1 MSKET
6 HIYYRNV
13 EKESERLC
21 LQFVTSSVFVPM
33 LMITLE
39 ISKQSEIL
47 MISFVAAGLGRVKS
61 HTTGTNVF
69 FALDQQIFFF
79 FDGYKYLSLKML
91 GKFTVF

>member
-1 MSKET
+1 MCKET

-21 LQFVTSSVFVPM
+21 LQFVTSSVIFPM

-47 MISFVAAGLGRVKS
+47 VISFVLAGIGREKT
-61 HTTGTNVF
+61 HTTGTKCVFDFIHLANVF
-69 FALDQQIFFF
+69 IVLDQQIFF
-79 FDGYKYLSLKML
+79 
-91 GKFTVF
+91 